1 MDLREITLLA
11 FSLNGDIS
19 NEANSLEVKGEVN
32 DAALLR
38 FAGHA
43 YSHFV
48 LGMGQRPLLTNET
61 HLRLWSLME
70 DITSNKPTPKTEEI
84 KEEVEVEVEVKEAPK
99 KVRKPRKAKK

>member
-11 FSLNGDIS
+11 ISLNGDIS

-32 DAALLR
+32 DADLLR

-70 DITSNKPTPKTEEI
+70 DMTSNKPTEEPEEI
-84 KEEVEVEVEVKEAPK
+84 KEEVEVKEAPK